1 MIFWA
6 IFQPFPIEN
15 SEEISI
21 ADRVVKI
28 KKILEILVAT
38 NQDMI
43 LFKLLTFNGVLL
55 TDACYCLQPLR

>member
-43 LFKLLTFNGVLL
+43 LFKLLTFFGVLL
-55 TDACYCLQPLR
+55 KKT